1 MLPGESNRERV
12 HTKNRSEFTMA
23 YHRAIPRFSLPAFAF
38 LVLASGPLLAADTK
52 WVVTRTSVPE
62 TIEELRSL
70 QTTVKGVVEKCSPA
84 TVGVIIGM
92 GAGSGVIVSEDG
104 LVLTAAHVS
113 GEPGRSCTIILPNGK
128 RVKGKTLGTN
138 EKLDS
143 GMIRI
148 TDEGPNNGKWPYLKV
163 GKSASLKKGQW
174 VVSLGHPGGW
184 RRDRPPVARLGQ
196 IQDSTKDVLRS
207 NCTLVGGDSG
217 GPLFDLEGNVV
228 GIHSRIGYTLASNIH
243 VPAEVFKAD
252 WDAMVKGEQVGKPE
266 KPATAY
272 LGVVFDPNSERPKL
286 DEVPDGPSA
295 EAGLKAGDVIVEF
308 DGKEVST
315 ADEIRDILK
324 KKDAGDEVEVKVK
337 RGTKILTLTV
347 TLGKRDF

>member
-1 MLPGESNRERV
+1 MLYRRVLPGFSV
-12 HTKNRSEFTMA
+12 P
-23 YHRAIPRFSLPAFAF
+23 AIV
-38 LVLASGPLLAADTK
+38 VLLAASGPALAVDAKWETARTDT
-52 WVVTRTSVPE
+52 PQ
-62 TIEELRSL
+62 TIEDLKAL
-70 QTTVKGVVEKCSPA
+70 QSSVKQVVDKCSAA

-143 GMIRI
+143 GMIQI
-148 TDEGPNNGKWPYLKV
+148 TDPGPDNGKWPHLDV
-163 GKSASLKKGQW
+163 ASSAALKKGQW

-184 RRDRPPVARLGQ
+184 RRGRPPVARLGRV
-196 IQDSTKDVLRS
+196 QDSTKDLIRS

-217 GPLFDLEGNVV
+217 GPLFDLKGNVV

-243 VPAEVFKAD
+243 VPADAFKAD
-252 WDAMVKGEQVGKPE
+252 WDAMVKGDQVGKPP

-272 LGVVFDPNSERPKL
+272 LGVVFDSKSAAPRLE
-286 DEVPDGPSA
+286 EVPDGPAA
-295 EAGLKAGDVIVEF
+295 EAGLKAGDEIVEF
-308 DGKEVST
+308 DGKDVET
-315 ADEIRDILK
+315 ADDIREILR

-337 RGTKILTLTV
+337 RGAKSLTLTV

>member
-1 MLPGESNRERV
+1 
-12 HTKNRSEFTMA
+12 MA
-23 YHRAIPRFSLPAFAF
+23 YRRALPRFAVPSIVVF
-38 LVLASGPLLAADTK
+38 LLASGPVVAADTR
-52 WVVTRTSVPE
+52 WEVTRTSVPQ
-62 TIEELRSL
+62 TIEDLKAL
-70 QTTVKGVVEKCSPA
+70 QTTVKAVVEKCSSA

-92 GAGSGVIVSEDG
+92 GAGSGVIISEDG

-143 GMIRI
+143 GMIQI
-148 TDEGPNNGKWPYLKV
+148 TDEGPNDGKWPYLKL
-163 GKSASLKKGQW
+163 GKSAGLKEGQW

-196 IQDSTKDVLRS
+196 IRDTQKDLIRS

-243 VPAEVFKAD
+243 VPADAFRTD
-252 WDAMVKGEQVGKPE
+252 WDAMVKGEQVGKPV

-272 LGVVFDPNSERPKL
+272 LGVVFDQKSDSSKL
-286 DEVPDGPSA
+286 DEVTEEGPAA
-295 EAGLKAGDVIVEF
+295 EAGLRAGDVIVEF
-308 DGKEVST
+308 DGVEITT
-315 ADEIRDILK
+315 ADEIREILRK
-324 KKDAGDEVEVKVK
+324 KKPGDEVEVKVK
-337 RGTKILTLTV
+337 RATRSVTLTV
-347 TLGKRDF
+347 TLGKRDDF

>member
-1 MLPGESNRERV
+1 MLYRRV
-12 HTKNRSEFTMA
+12 L
-23 YHRAIPRFSLPAFAF
+23 PRFSVPAIV
-38 LVLASGPLLAADTK
+38 VLLAASGPALAADAK
-52 WVVTRTSVPE
+52 WETARTDTPQ
-62 TIEELRSL
+62 TIEDLKAL
-70 QTTVKGVVEKCSPA
+70 QSSVKQVVDKCSAA
-84 TVGVIIGM
+84 TVGVLIGL

-143 GMIRI
+143 GMIQI
-148 TDEGPNNGKWPYLKV
+148 TDPGPDDCKWPHLDV
-163 GKSASLKKGQW
+163 ASSAALKKGQW

-184 RRDRPPVARLGQ
+184 RRGRPPVARLGRV
-196 IQDSTKDVLRS
+196 QDSTKDLIRS

-217 GPLFDLEGNVV
+217 GPLFDLKGNVV

-243 VPAEVFKAD
+243 VPADAFKAD
-252 WDAMVKGEQVGKPE
+252 WDAMVKGDQVGKPP

-272 LGVVFDPNSERPKL
+272 LGVVFDSKSAAPRLE
-286 DEVPDGPSA
+286 EVPDGPAA
-295 EAGLKAGDVIVEF
+295 EAGLKAGDEIVEF
-308 DGKEVST
+308 DGKDVET
-315 ADEIRDILK
+315 ADDIREILR

-337 RGTKILTLTV
+337 RGAKSLTLTV